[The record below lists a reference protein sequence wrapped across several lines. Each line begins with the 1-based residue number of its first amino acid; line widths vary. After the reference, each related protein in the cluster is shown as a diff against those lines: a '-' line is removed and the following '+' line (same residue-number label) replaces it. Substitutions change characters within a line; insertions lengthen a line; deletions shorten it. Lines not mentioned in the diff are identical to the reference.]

1 MKITILG
8 AGLAGSEAA
17 LQLAESNFNV
27 TLIESKPNFIEEK
40 VFHLESA
47 AELVCSN
54 SLKSETPSTSSYL
67 LKEEIRAMG
76 SFLMKSAAKFAVPA
90 GQSLAVDRKLFSE
103 DVEKMI
109 TVSDNIEYIKGVNI
123 STLEELKEKYVSDY
137 YIVATG
143 PLTSKTLLESVS
155 GENCYFY
162 DAIAPLVSI
171 ESLNLDKMF
180 WGTRY
185 DKGDPD
191 FLNIPMMEDEYRVF
205 YDELINAEKLPYNDF
220 EKPEFFDRCMPIEEL
235 ASRGFKTLP
244 FGTMRPVGFRVDG
257 KRPYAVLQL
266 RAENSSKT
274 AFNLVG
280 CQTRMR
286 QNEQKRVF
294 SLLPGM
300 ENASFLRYGSVH
312 RNSFVNAPEILK
324 NGFMLKRDSR
334 VFVAGQLSG
343 VEGYNESIM
352 SGLFAA
358 KMVTAKAMAK
368 DFELPPSNTMSG
380 AILKQL
386 RESVHHFQPVN
397 ANFAILEITSNA
409 PKKLRKEFYVKEGF
423 VNFQKYLN
431 SLL

>member
-1 MKITILG
+1 MKITVLG

-17 LQLAESNFNV
+17 LQLAHNNFDV

-67 LKEEIRAMG
+67 LKEEMRLMG
-76 SFLMKSAAKFAVPA
+76 SFLMKSAAAFAVPA

-103 DVEKMI
+103 DIESMI
-109 TVSDNIEYIKGVNI
+109 SAHENIEYIKGANI
-123 STLEELKEKYVSDY
+123 ETLDELKSKYVSDY
-137 YIVATG
+137 YIVTTG
-143 PLTSKTLLESVS
+143 PLTSKTLLESIS

-162 DAIAPLVSI
+162 DAIAPLVSL

-180 WGTRY
+180 WGSRY
-185 DKGDPD
+185 DKGEPD

-205 YDELINAEKLPYNDF
+205 HDELINADKLPYKEF

-235 ASRGFKTLP
+235 ASRGFKTLS
-244 FGTMRPVGFRVDG
+244 FGTMRPVGFRVEG
-257 KRPYAVLQL
+257 KRPYAVIQL
-266 RAENSSKT
+266 RAENNAKT

-286 QNEQKRVF
+286 QSEQKRVF
-294 SLLPGM
+294 SMLPGM
-300 ENASFLRYGSVH
+300 ENASFIRYGSVH
-312 RNSFVNAPEILK
+312 RNSFVNAPEILED
-324 NGFMLKRDSR
+324 GFMLKKDSK
-334 VFVAGQLSG
+334 VALAGQISG

-358 KMVTAKAMAK
+358 KVITAKALSK
-368 DFELPPSNTMSG
+368 EFEFPPATTMSG

-386 RESVHHFQPVN
+386 RISVSHFQPVN
-397 ANFAILEITSNA
+397 ANFAILEIISNTS
-409 PKKLRKEFYVKEGF
+409 KKLRKQFYVKEGF
-423 VNFQKYLN
+423 SNFKEYFK
-431 SLL
+431 SLD